1 MRSLLGR
8 MATRTPKTKPMQWRM
23 TRTRTRTGRSA
34 RSRRGERPRARRTLV
49 ACSACW
55 RRVDAHRLLP
65 VAQPPLVRTAAR
77 RSTVLIARMSEL
89 GPSVPVRSHVSVPFF
104 RLPQWLRCQRR
115 TLGCTV
121 RSRPRHALL
130 RAVHDPSV
138 AGATQQQI
146 VGMCESARRKACFLS
161 LFPFALRIVAAQ
173 RSGVS
178 GRSLRS
184 PQPQQPSWA
193 HCALHVLSTVV

>member
-77 RSTVLIARMSEL
+77 RSTVLIARMTRPFGACAVARLRPFLLFASVAPLSAAYPSAAPCEAAL
-89 GPSVPVRSHVSVPFF
+89 GTRCCVRSMTRAWRARHSSRLSACARAHAVKPVS
-104 RLPQWLRCQRR
+104 L
-115 TLGCTV
+115 
-121 RSRPRHALL
+121 
-130 RAVHDPSV
+130 
-138 AGATQQQI
+138 
-146 VGMCESARRKACFLS
+146 ACFLS
-161 LFPFALRIVAAQ
+161 LFELSQPNAVVFLAEVF
-173 RSGVS
+173 
-178 GRSLRS
+178 GRHS
-184 PQPQQPSWA
+184 PNPPNWA